1 MYISTLQNTS
11 ESDHRIPKRKND
23 ISNLNTLKKKKKYET
38 ALAAIFPE
46 NDQSYLQYAQG
57 ISCFFQCFN

>member
-1 MYISTLQNTS
+1 MFSYFKFLQNIT
-11 ESDHRIPKRKND
+11 ESDHRTSKRKND

-57 ISCFFQCFN
+57 RYATIL

>member
-1 MYISTLQNTS
+1 MNFNTFQS
-11 ESDHRIPKRKND
+11 IAESDHRTSKRKND

-57 ISCFFQCFN
+57 R